1 MVRAGVAEHPDRGR
15 VELSLLRLLRHGEV
29 MPKQARFAEK
39 SRNGFIALFGVSW
52 LYPVSDDD
60 RRRTTIGTRG

>member
-39 SRNGFIALFGVSW
+39 SSHRDVWRFVAFIRFPTTFS
-52 LYPVSDDD
+52 P
-60 RRRTTIGTRG
+60 TTIGTRG

>member
-39 SRNGFIALFGVSW
+39 SRKLDSMFGVSW